1 MQRRGQQ
8 INQLEQLAAAC
19 ARLTF
24 PGALAERRVLHFI
37 DNTCALSA
45 SVHGYANA
53 ADMAAFVNA
62 LHLSDAVMGVDAW
75 YEWVPS
81 KANIS
86 DWASRP
92 DLFHKIPASARKVPM
107 RLPFLVDFFDLPS

>member
-1 MQRRGQQ
+1 M
-8 INQLEQLAAAC
+8 L
-19 ARLTF
+19 
-24 PGALAERRVLHFI
+24 FI
-37 DNTCALSA
+37 DNMGALSA
-45 SVHGYANA
+45 VVHGYARKPDCA
-53 ADMAAFVNA
+53 SMVNA
-62 LHLSDAVMGVDAW
+62 LHVMFKDLRCHVWA
-75 YEWVPS
+75 EWVPS